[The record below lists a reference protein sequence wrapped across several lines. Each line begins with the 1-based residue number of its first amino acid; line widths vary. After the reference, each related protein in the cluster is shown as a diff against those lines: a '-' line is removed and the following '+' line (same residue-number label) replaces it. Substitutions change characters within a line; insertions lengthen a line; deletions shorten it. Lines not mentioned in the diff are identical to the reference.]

1 MRSLFSD
8 SYSGGPNAPPGGM
21 GMTSHTRPPGDFTQ
35 PAAAAAAAAVAA
47 AAATAT
53 ATATAT
59 VAALQETQNKDMNQY
74 GQVQNTPPTKIC
86 FNMQKY
92 IGDYYSTTCW
102 RSRVIKLNAETF
114 CFASRCVRRSKW
126 APLRPTTASS

>member
-1 MRSLFSD
+1 M
-8 SYSGGPNAPPGGM
+8 GIPP
-21 GMTSHTRPPGDFTQ
+21 HTRPPADFTQ

-74 GQVQNTPPTKIC
+74 GPVRTPTHPGAVC
-86 FNMQKY
+86 EVDSPWGNQRQ
-92 IGDYYSTTCW
+92 G
-102 RSRVIKLNAETF
+102 VGENGEL
-114 CFASRCVRRSKW
+114 VV
-126 APLRPTTASS
+126 

>member
-1 MRSLFSD
+1 MVFFFFL

-21 GMTSHTRPPGDFTQ
+21 GVTSHTRPTGDFTQ

-74 GQVQNTPPTKIC
+74 GQVQLAPANKIATKL
-86 FNMQKY
+86 QS
-92 IGDYYSTTCW
+92 DP
-102 RSRVIKLNAETF
+102 IKT
-114 CFASRCVRRSKW
+114 
-126 APLRPTTASS
+126 

>member
-1 MRSLFSD
+1 MASKWAVDQHWHLFFNQRTRIND
-8 SYSGGPNAPPGGM
+8 DVVLHSYPGGPNSGPGGM
-21 GMTSHTRPPGDFTQ
+21 GIPQHNRPPSDFTQ

-74 GQVQNTPPTKIC
+74 GP
-86 FNMQKY
+86 
-92 IGDYYSTTCW
+92 
-102 RSRVIKLNAETF
+102 
-114 CFASRCVRRSKW
+114 VRQD
-126 APLRPTTASS
+126 PHLYN

>member
-1 MRSLFSD
+1 
-8 SYSGGPNAPPGGM
+8 
-21 GMTSHTRPPGDFTQ
+21 MTSHSRPPGDFTQ

-74 GQVQNTPPTKIC
+74 GQVTRKQVDV
-86 FNMQKY
+86 FVSVAVSL
-92 IGDYYSTTCW
+92 DTTSLTSLLC
-102 RSRVIKLNAETF
+102 L
-114 CFASRCVRRSKW
+114 
-126 APLRPTTASS
+126 

>member
-1 MRSLFSD
+1 
-8 SYSGGPNAPPGGM
+8 
-21 GMTSHTRPPGDFTQ
+21 MTTHTRPPGDFTP

-74 GQVQNTPPTKIC
+74 GQVQRTLAN
-86 FNMQKY
+86 
-92 IGDYYSTTCW
+92 
-102 RSRVIKLNAETF
+102 
-114 CFASRCVRRSKW
+114 
-126 APLRPTTASS
+126 

>member
-1 MRSLFSD
+1 MLLEQFQVRITPTSKTKSTRHILILCFFLFPI
-8 SYSGGPNAPPGGM
+8 SYPGGPNTPAGM
-21 GMTSHTRPPGDFTQ
+21 GIPPHTRPPADFTQ

-74 GQVQNTPPTKIC
+74 GP
-86 FNMQKY
+86 
-92 IGDYYSTTCW
+92 
-102 RSRVIKLNAETF
+102 
-114 CFASRCVRRSKW
+114 VRE
-126 APLRPTTASS
+126 

>member
-1 MRSLFSD
+1 MRVIPTFKAKSVRHILIISSSFLLAYFPFPV
-8 SYSGGPNAPPGGM
+8 SYPGGPNTPAGM
-21 GMTSHTRPPGDFTQ
+21 GIPPHTRPPADFTQ

-74 GQVQNTPPTKIC
+74 GP
-86 FNMQKY
+86 
-92 IGDYYSTTCW
+92 
-102 RSRVIKLNAETF
+102 
-114 CFASRCVRRSKW
+114 VRE
-126 APLRPTTASS
+126 

>member
-1 MRSLFSD
+1 
-8 SYSGGPNAPPGGM
+8 M

-74 GQVQNTPPTKIC
+74 GQVQYTPADWC
-86 FNMQKY
+86 LQLHF
-92 IGDYYSTTCW
+92 
-102 RSRVIKLNAETF
+102 KL
-114 CFASRCVRRSKW
+114 K
-126 APLRPTTASS
+126 

>member
-1 MRSLFSD
+1 MILEQIQMRITPGFKTKSTRHVLILSHFFLLFPV
-8 SYSGGPNAPPGGM
+8 SYPGGPNTPAGM
-21 GMTSHTRPPGDFTQ
+21 GIPPHTRPPADFTQ

-74 GQVQNTPPTKIC
+74 GP
-86 FNMQKY
+86 
-92 IGDYYSTTCW
+92 
-102 RSRVIKLNAETF
+102 
-114 CFASRCVRRSKW
+114 VRE
-126 APLRPTTASS
+126 

>member
-1 MRSLFSD
+1 
-8 SYSGGPNAPPGGM
+8 
-21 GMTSHTRPPGDFTQ
+21 MTSHTRPTGDFTQ

-74 GQVQNTPPTKIC
+74 GQVQLTPAHKITTKI
-86 FNMQKY
+86 K
-92 IGDYYSTTCW
+92 SHPVKT
-102 RSRVIKLNAETF
+102 
-114 CFASRCVRRSKW
+114 
-126 APLRPTTASS
+126 

>member
-1 MRSLFSD
+1 MVACCL
-8 SYSGGPNAPPGGM
+8 SYPGGPNAGPGGI
-21 GMTSHTRPPGDFTQ
+21 GIPPNSRPPSDFTQ

-74 GQVQNTPPTKIC
+74 GPVRQSILLKAI
-86 FNMQKY
+86 FH
-92 IGDYYSTTCW
+92 
-102 RSRVIKLNAETF
+102 LNLD
-114 CFASRCVRRSKW
+114 CVFH
-126 APLRPTTASS
+126 PN